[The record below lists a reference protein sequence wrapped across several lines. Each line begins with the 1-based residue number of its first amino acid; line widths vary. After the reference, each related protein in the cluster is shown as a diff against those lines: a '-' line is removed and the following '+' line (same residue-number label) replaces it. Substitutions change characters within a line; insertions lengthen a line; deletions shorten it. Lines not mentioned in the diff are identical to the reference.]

1 MLSSMSLWDSVAG
14 LTVKVDGYR
23 LQRRESATPGGWT
36 RVTTTVAVEGDGVT
50 GEGEDVTYKAEDHDH
65 VPDELMLAGTWSL
78 EDLSRH
84 LDEQELW
91 AGDPDDHTGQDHRRW
106 GFESAILDLALRQN
120 EVGLGEAL
128 GRQELPV
135 RFVVSTR
142 AAPERWLEVAP
153 GLEFKL
159 DAEKDWD
166 RPLLG
171 RLREL
176 DRVRVVDL
184 KAYYRG
190 TVVDLAPDPELY
202 RAVVEELPDV
212 VIEDPWL
219 EDGLREALAG
229 AEDRL
234 SFDAPVHS
242 LSDLDDLPL
251 EPHWLNIKPS
261 RFGTVRELLETIEAC
276 EERGIKLYGGG
287 QYELGPGRLQIQR
300 LASVFYPEGPN
311 DVAPSV
317 YNEGEPR
324 EGLPQSPLPAP
335 EGIGF

>member
-1 MLSSMSLWDSVAG
+1 MSLWEAVAG
-14 LTVKVDGYR
+14 LTVRVDGYS
-23 LQRRESATPGGWT
+23 LERRESATPGGWT
-36 RVTTTVAVEGDGVT
+36 RVTTTVVLEGDGAT
-50 GEGEDVTYKAEDHDH
+50 GQGEDVTYEAELHDG
-65 VPDELMLAGTWSL
+65 VPAELMLAGTWSL
-78 EDLSRH
+78 EDLSHH
-84 LDEQELW
+84 LDESEELTE
-91 AGDPDDHTGQDHRRW
+91 GYRRW
-106 GFESAILDLALRQN
+106 AFESAVLDLALRQN
-120 EVGLGEAL
+120 EVGLGQAL

-153 GLEFKL
+153 ELEFKL

-166 RPLLG
+166 RPLLR

-184 KAYYRG
+184 KAYYSG

-202 RAVVEELPDV
+202 RAIVEELPDA
-212 VIEDPWL
+212 VIEDAWL

-242 LSDLDDLPL
+242 LSDLDGLPL

-261 RFGTVRELLETIEAC
+261 RFGTVRELFETIEAC
-276 EERGIKLYGGG
+276 EERGISMYGGG
-287 QYELGPGRLQIQR
+287 QFELGPGRSQIQR
-300 LASVFYPEGPN
+300 LASVFYPAGPN
-311 DVAPSV
+311 DVAPSA

-335 EGIGF
+335 DGPGLS

>member
-1 MLSSMSLWDSVAG
+1 MLGSMALWDSVAG
-14 LTVKVDGYR
+14 LTVRIDGYS

-36 RVTTTVAVEGDGVT
+36 RVTTTVLLHGDGAT
-50 GEGEDVTYKAEDHDH
+50 GEGEDVTYTADDHEH
-65 VPDELMLAGTWSL
+65 VPGELMLAGTWSL
-78 EDLSRH
+78 EDLSHH
-84 LDEQELW
+84 LDELELW
-91 AGDPDDHTGQDHRRW
+91 SGDPDNHTAQDLRRW
-106 GFESAILDLALRQN
+106 GFESAMFDLALRQN
-120 EVGLGEAL
+120 ELGLGEAL
-128 GRQELPV
+128 GREERPV

-159 DAEKDWD
+159 DAETDWN
-166 RPLLG
+166 RERLR
-171 RLREL
+171 RLREI

-202 RAVVEELPDV
+202 RAIVEELPDV
-212 VIEDPWL
+212 IVEDPWL
-219 EDGLREALAG
+219 DDGLREAFAG

-242 LSDLDDLPL
+242 LSDLDGLPL
-251 EPHWLNIKPS
+251 EPRWLNIKPS
-261 RFGTVRELLETIEAC
+261 RFGTVRGLLETIEAC
-276 EERGIKLYGGG
+276 EERGISMYGGG
-287 QYELGPGRLQIQR
+287 QYELGPGRPQIQR
-300 LASVFYPEGPN
+300 LASVFYPDGPN

-324 EGLPQSPLPAP
+324 EGLPQSPLPP
-335 EGIGF
+335 REEPGF